1 MAGPTLAIREQCP
14 LATPVNDGLMSAQ
27 YAADVE
33 ALVVGASFLP
43 IYTNLTRPAANAV
56 GAIAGVRAVAIFNS
70 SDNQINVSD
79 GVSWY
84 DAMGIPT

>member
-1 MAGPTLAIREQCP
+1 MSAPSLAIRAECP
-14 LATPVNDGLMSAQ
+14 NATPVNDGLMTAE

-33 ALVVGASFLP
+33 AFVAGTAFLT

-56 GAIAGVRAVAIFNS
+56 GAIVGVRAVSIFNS

-84 DAMGIPT
+84 DAMGNLT